1 MSKIG
6 KEGRTLATTCLYSEI
21 CSFWDSVFRF
31 LSDRRCLR
39 RWSRMGVT
47 SRWMEGLLVINTREG
62 SRREKEDSDQDLT
75 DNRNQERRWTYALV

>member
-1 MSKIG
+1 
-6 KEGRTLATTCLYSEI
+6 
-21 CSFWDSVFRF
+21 
-31 LSDRRCLR
+31 
-39 RWSRMGVT
+39 MGVT